1 MATRKKPNVLF
12 VYTDEQRFDTLQAYG
27 NERIQMPSVNRLAE
41 DSHVFR
47 HTYVTQAVC
56 TPSRSSLL
64 TGLWPHQTGVVN
76 NNIPLPESTACVPEL
91 LVNGLDDPPPV
102 SAHIG
107 KWHLGDEIYRQHG
120 FDEWHGTED
129 TYYAFYGA
137 NRNARDDRSSYDQWL
152 RERGVE
158 PVNWVSGVPGIGEHV
173 EFVDRFTREQI
184 SALPEHLGRPAFLAE
199 KAQAFIKTHSEEQFV
214 LYVNFLEPHMPF
226 HGPRDNQYDPDS
238 VTLPPDFR
246 LPPPESLSRRETEKA
261 QRYWE
266 HGFEDHRLQTE
277 QERRQLLA
285 RYWGLC
291 SQVDSAV
298 EHIIRTLHDL
308 ALYDDTII
316 VFTSDHGDMMG
327 GHGLIAKSV
336 QYEGS
341 VRVPLLIKEVGQS
354 SQYVHDAPVSHIDIV
369 PTLLDLMQMPTPD
382 GLPGRSLRSSGNPSQ
397 PGLAPR
403 GDAVFV
409 EWNPPPQST
418 SRGASGESIRT
429 VVTPEGWKFNWSSV
443 GDHQLFNL
451 KTDPGEFDNL
461 YRSRTE
467 ITKEC
472 MDRIMQW
479 QLETE
484 DPTDLPA
491 IG

>member
-1 MATRKKPNVLF
+1 METRRRPNLLF
-12 VYTDEQRFDTLQAYG
+12 LYTDEQRFDTLQAYG
-27 NERIQMPSVNRLAE
+27 NEHIQMPSLNRLAE

-47 HTYVTQAVC
+47 HAYVTQAVC

-76 NNIPLPESTACVPEL
+76 NNIPLPENAACVPEL
-91 LVNGLDDPPPV
+91 LANGLDEEPPV
-102 SAHIG
+102 SGHIG
-107 KWHLGDEIYRQHG
+107 KWHLGDEIYCQHG
-120 FDEWHGTED
+120 FNDWHGTED

-137 NRNARDDRSSYDQWL
+137 DRDALKDRSSYDRWL
-152 RERGVE
+152 RGHGVE

-199 KAQAFIKTHSEEQFV
+199 KAESFIQTHREEQFV

-226 HGPRDNQYDPDS
+226 HGPRDNQYDPGS
-238 VTLPPDFR
+238 VTLPPDFC
-246 LPPPESLSRRETEKA
+246 LPPPEVLSVREAEKA

-266 HGFEDHRLQTE
+266 HGFEHHTLRTE
-277 QERRQLLA
+277 QERRRLLA

-291 SQVDSAV
+291 SQVDTAV
-298 EHIIRTLHDL
+298 GRIIEALH
-308 ALYDDTII
+308 ASGLYDDTII

-369 PTLLDLMQMPTPD
+369 PTLLDFMEAPIPD
-382 GLPGRSLRSSGNPSQ
+382 GLPGTSLRSSASTRE

-409 EWNPPPQST
+409 EWNPPPRNA
-418 SRGASGESIRT
+418 SRGTSGESIRT
-429 VVTPEGWKFNWSSV
+429 VVTPEGWKLNWSSA

-461 YRSRTE
+461 YRSRPE
-467 ITKEC
+467 ISTAC
-472 MDRIMQW
+472 MDRIKQW
-479 QLETE
+479 QSETD
-484 DPTDLPA
+484 DPIVLPE